1 MYNPNLKL
9 IMTNA
14 ERCAICK
21 MCTKRSFTPEQGIV
35 CSLTGAKPTFE
46 GECPEYAVDESQV
59 QLAKVLEQNVE
70 RAVDERINGWLA
82 FFLWVG
88 VGFGAT
94 ISFFS
99 ILTAMFAEQ
108 FGWIVTSCQFV
119 LITAIV
125 LVAVLT
131 IVGFYRRWSNAVALA
146 KTYIA
151 LIFMDGL
158 LSAVIGF
165 VLEDGS
171 MAFGTIRS
179 FVWSAVWFTYLL
191 CSAKVEGRI
200 PSESRRWRGLEKTIL
215 SVAASIY
222 LYLGIA
228 FYMAFGAG
236 NFTLLSGSLENFIQA
251 SLDNAIG
258 EQVDYNTYIS
268 NAYLDNEEIV
278 FEYTTSDD
286 FWYYEI
292 DEEAILRALTMEK
305 DVFVD
310 TCFKNGYTITYL
322 LGSESVSITPEE
334 YANAQKVYL
343 H

>member
-1 MYNPNLKL
+1 
-9 IMTNA
+9 MTNA

-88 VGFGAT
+88 VGLGAT

-99 ILTAMFAEQ
+99 ILTAMFAEP
-108 FGWIVTSCQFV
+108 FGWIVTLCQFV

-131 IVGFYRRWSNAVALA
+131 IVGFYRRWLNAVALA

-236 NFTLLSGSLENFIQA
+236 NFTLLFGSFENYIEA
-251 SLDNAIG
+251 TLNYSIG
-258 EQVDYNTYIS
+258 DRVDENMYIS
-268 NAYLDNEEIV
+268 NAYLDGDEIV
-278 FEYTTSDD
+278 IEYNLTEDI
-286 FWYYEI
+286 WYYEL
-292 DEEAILRALTMEK
+292 DEAAMLYYLRMEK
-305 DVFVD
+305 DVFTD
-310 TCFKNGYTITYL
+310 MCFKKGYSITYRL
-322 LGSESVSITPEE
+322 DDEQVTITPEE
-334 YANAQKVYL
+334 YANSQVVYL
-343 H
+343 D